1 MSVTDS
7 SLTLLLLFFLLI
19 TQKLENL
26 SIKHKSYA
34 KATTIDAF
42 EQKYAYVTSLL
53 RIYGKW

>member
-1 MSVTDS
+1 MSVTDC
-7 SLTLLLLFFLLI
+7 SLTLLLFFLLI
-19 TQKLENL
+19 TQKLLENL